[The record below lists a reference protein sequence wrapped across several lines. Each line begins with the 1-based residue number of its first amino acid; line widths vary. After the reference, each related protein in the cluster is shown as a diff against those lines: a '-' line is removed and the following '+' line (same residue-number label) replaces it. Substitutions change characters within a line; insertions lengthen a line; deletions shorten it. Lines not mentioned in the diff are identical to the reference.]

1 MSIIC
6 MTLLYMCEN
15 QFAILVTQSR
25 DLYIYFHHVFV
36 LELPTRTY
44 TGGSYE
50 MNISVP
56 SAAVVYTHGAVVW
69 LVREL

>member
-25 DLYIYFHHVFV
+25 DPYIYFHHVFV

-44 TGGSYE
+44 RRKLRNETH
-50 MNISVP
+50 MSVP
-56 SAAVVYTHGAVVW
+56 SAAVVRT
-69 LVREL
+69 EL